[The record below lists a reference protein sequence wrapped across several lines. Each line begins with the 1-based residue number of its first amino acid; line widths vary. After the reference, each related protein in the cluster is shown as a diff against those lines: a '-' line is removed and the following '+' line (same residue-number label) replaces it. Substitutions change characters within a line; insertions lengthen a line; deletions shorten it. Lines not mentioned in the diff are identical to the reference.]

1 MESIFENLENLT
13 VSEECFNDIMDI
25 VEEIINERN
34 KENRQAK
41 KEYELNRT
49 PKLHNFSK
57 DGLAGVNQ
65 ATIRN
70 LKKYDKVEPDEK
82 DAYFKQREIDST
94 VNALASNNRAL
105 LGRGVESANY
115 PYEHK
120 KKNEFGR
127 KEGSQKD
134 SPKDEISDKNDSLQW
149 KRFKGG
155 YSPEKFKERIANS
168 LTKGNK

>member
-1 MESIFENLENLT
+1 MNIFENLENLA
-13 VSEECFNDIMDI
+13 VSEECFNDVMDI

-41 KEYELNRT
+41 KEYEFNRT
-49 PKLHNFSK
+49 PELHDFSK

-70 LKKYDKVEPDEK
+70 LKKYNKVEPGEK

-115 PYEHK
+115 PYEHR

-134 SPKDEISDKNDSLQW
+134 SPKDEISGENDSLQW

-168 LTKGNK
+168 LTKK